1 MTTSAQLRAM
11 RVAAQGIAAP
21 AVSPA
26 AAVERMLAV
35 QGQDLG
41 QVLWA
46 IGARAPGATRDDVRA
61 AFDRGELVRSWPMR
75 GTLHAMR
82 PDDLR
87 LLLSLT
93 ADRTIRSIARRATE
107 LGIDD
112 ALLGLARDTTIAAL
126 SGGRSL
132 VRDDLFAAYRAAG
145 IDPTGGRGYHLLLR
159 LSQEGLVAWG
169 PTARVG
175 QGLVLLDEWAPRRAG
190 ELGASDRSNRSDGSA
205 VADPSDRDEALRRV
219 LVGYLRGRGPAAE
232 ADAASWTKLPLGD
245 VRRARAAA
253 GDAIEDL
260 GDGLLALADRP
271 STGGVP
277 TGHLLPGFD
286 EYLLGYAD
294 RSAQLDPVHADRVV
308 PGANGIF
315 LPMAVVRGR
324 VLGTWTRTER
334 ATGVRVTVT
343 PFVPLDTAA
352 VRALES
358 AAARYGSFL
367 AAPVDFTVVR
377 PA

>member
-1 MTTSAQLRAM
+1 M
-11 RVAAQGIAAP
+11 RLAAQGIAVP
-21 AVSPA
+21 GLGPT
-26 AAVERMLAV
+26 AAVERMTAV

-46 IGARAPGATRDDVRA
+46 IGVRAPGATRDDVRA

-93 ADRTIRSIARRATE
+93 AERTLRSIARRAAE
-107 LGIDD
+107 LGIDG
-112 ALLGLARDTTIAAL
+112 ALLGRARDVLAAAL
-126 SGGRSL
+126 SGGRAL
-132 VRDDLFAAYRAAG
+132 VRDELFEVLRAAG
-145 IDPTGGRGYHLLLR
+145 VDPGAGRGYHLLLQ

-175 QGLVLLDEWAPRRAG
+175 QALVLLDEWAPA
-190 ELGASDRSNRSDGSA
+190 ATP
-205 VADPSDRDEALRRV
+205 VPDRDEALRCV
-219 LVGYLRGRGPAAE
+219 LVGHLRGRGPATE
-232 ADAASWTKLPLGD
+232 ADVASWTKLPLGD

-253 GDAIEDL
+253 GDTVEDL
-260 GDGLLALADRP
+260 GDGLLALTDRP
-271 STGGVP
+271 PSGGVP

-294 RSAQLDPVHADRVV
+294 RSAQLDPRFADRVV
-308 PGANGIF
+308 PGGNGMF

-324 VLGTWTRTER
+324 VVGTWTRTER
-334 ATGVRVTVT
+334 SRDVRVTVT
-343 PFVPLDTAA
+343 PFEPLDAAA
-352 VRALES
+352 VRALE
-358 AAARYGSFL
+358 AAADRYGAFL
-367 AAPVDFTVVR
+367 ATPVAFALT
-377 PA
+377 

>member
-1 MTTSAQLRAM
+1 MTTPAQLRTM
-11 RVAAQGIAAP
+11 RLAAQGIAVPGAGP
-21 AVSPA
+21 T
-26 AAVERMLAV
+26 AAVERMTAV

-46 IGARAPGATRDDVRA
+46 IGVRAAGATRDDVRA

-93 ADRTIRSIARRATE
+93 AERTLRTIARRAAE

-112 ALLGLARDTTIAAL
+112 ALLGRARDTTVAAL

-132 VRDDLFAAYRAAG
+132 VRDELLEAYRAAG
-145 IDPTGGRGYHLLLR
+145 IDPAAGRGYHLLLQ

-175 QGLVLLDEWAPRRAG
+175 QGLVLLDEWAPP
-190 ELGASDRSNRSDGSA
+190 ASS
-205 VADPSDRDEALRRV
+205 VPDRDEALRRV
-219 LVGYLRGRGPAAE
+219 LVGYLRGRGPATV
-232 ADAASWTKLPLGD
+232 ADAASWTKLPLGEL
-245 VRRARAAA
+245 RRARAAA
-253 GDAIEDL
+253 GDVVEDL
-260 GDGLLALADRP
+260 GDGLLTLADRP
-271 STGGVP
+271 PSGGVP
-277 TGHLLPGFD
+277 SGHLLPGFD

-294 RSAQLDPVHADRVV
+294 RSAQLDPRYADRVV
-308 PGANGIF
+308 PGGNGMF

-324 VLGTWTRTER
+324 VVGTWSRTER
-334 ATGVRVTVT
+334 SRDVRVTVT
-343 PFVPLDTAA
+343 PFEPLDPASL
-352 VRALES
+352 RALEA
-358 AAARYGSFL
+358 AAARYGAFL
-367 AAPVDFTVVR
+367 ATPVAFEVT
-377 PA
+377 

>member
-1 MTTSAQLRAM
+1 MTTSPARLRTA
-11 RVAAQGIAAP
+11 RLAAQGIAAP
-21 AVSPA
+21 GLRPTEV
-26 AAVERMLAV
+26 VGRMLAV

-46 IGARAPGATRDDVRA
+46 IGVRAPGSTREDVRD

-75 GTLHAMR
+75 GTLHALR

-93 ADRTIRSIARRATE
+93 AERTLRSIARRATE

-112 ALLGLARDTTIAAL
+112 ALLGRARDATVAAL
-126 SGGRSL
+126 VGGRAL

-145 IDPTGGRGYHLLLR
+145 IDPAGGRGYHLVLQLA
-159 LSQEGLVAWG
+159 LEGLVAWG

-175 QGLVLLDEWAPRRAG
+175 QGLVLLDEWAPAT
-190 ELGASDRSNRSDGSA
+190 
-205 VADPSDRDEALRRV
+205 ADLPDRDEALRRV
-219 LVGYLRGRGPAAE
+219 LLGYLRGRGPATE
-232 ADAASWTKLPLGD
+232 ADAAGWTKLQLGD
-245 VRRARAAA
+245 LRRARAVA
-253 GDAIEDL
+253 GDAVEDL

-271 STGGVP
+271 AADRTVADRLAAARIP

-294 RSAQLDPVHADRVV
+294 RSAQLDPAHADRVV
-308 PGANGIF
+308 PGGNGMF

-324 VLGTWTRTER
+324 VVGTWKRTER
-334 ATGVRVTVT
+334 LAGHLVTVT
-343 PFVPLDTAA
+343 PFGALDGSS
-352 VRALES
+352 VRALEA
-358 AAARYGSFL
+358 AAARYAAFL
-367 AAPVDFTVVR
+367 GAPVATTVV
-377 PA
+377 